1 MRDCLCS
8 QHGGFGKDHYS
19 DYMQHKPQTRFQKTL
34 SSTLPFAPTTL
45 SDTFNRCFTEFE
57 DRHDPSTGG
66 EGNMTRTKLF
76 RERTLAE
83 EEVLAKK
90 IQKGWVES
98 VDRLR
103 PKTTGKKKP
112 ATRAGYVSTQTY
124 HPPVAC
130 DFEIF
135 C

>member
-1 MRDCLCS
+1 
-8 QHGGFGKDHYS
+8 
-19 DYMQHKPQTRFQKTL
+19 
-34 SSTLPFAPTTL
+34 
-45 SDTFNRCFTEFE
+45 
-57 DRHDPSTGG
+57 
-66 EGNMTRTKLF
+66 MTRTKLF

-112 ATRAGYVSTQTY
+112 ATRAGYVSTQTH

-130 DFEIF
+130 ESSRLSDRCDSSYRQPVHPPLQLMSEPACFGTLQGASSSGTPSNGGTTWS
-135 C
+135 